1 MDAIDAKEI
10 PTLPGCYQFFSRDN
24 EVLYVGKAKNLRNR
38 VSSYFKA
45 GPKSNPRIDQ
55 MVQIA
60 DRVEWVS
67 VDNETQS
74 LLLEYSY
81 IQEHKPRY
89 NVRLKDDKSYPW
101 LAITLNEK
109 WPKAFMYRGKQ
120 KKGVKYFGPY
130 PSPYAIREILDT
142 LINIFPIRTCNT
154 TKFNEHK
161 RRGRGCLLFDLDKCS
176 APCID
181 NIDEKS
187 YKEYINGLIKF
198 LNGETNTVKQSMI
211 DEMNKAVEIQLYE
224 KAATLRDR
232 ISMLDT
238 ILERQQI
245 YGAPRDNFD
254 VVGYAS
260 DGIEICV
267 EVLRIRA
274 GRVMGNRRFVLEP
287 GEVISDEPVIDQILM
302 RLYENQLPEVLPK
315 KILIQELPESP
326 DSYEAL
332 LTSLREDNVKINIP
346 LKGQKKKLLEIAI
359 ENAKH
364 ALKLRIRTR
373 INDVIQRTDALNDLQ
388 KILNLKRAPMRIEC
402 FDISHIQGTNTVA
415 SLVVLDDGLPKKSHY
430 RHFVINHGQ
439 GNNDFLS
446 MEEAITRRF
455 KNYNSN
461 DSSFSI
467 LPDLLVIDG
476 GKGQLSSTMRALESL
491 QLHNKFDVISL
502 AKREEEV
509 FLPYESVPIIIPSN
523 SLSLML
529 LRSIRDESHRF
540 AITHHRAKRSKSMTS
555 SILDDISG
563 LGESRKKQLLHSF
576 GSIKKLKEQSLE
588 TLQSVPYLP
597 ENVALNLYNKLHQ
610 QT

>member
-274 GRVMGNRRFVLEP
+274 GRVMGNRKFVLEP

>member
-1 MDAIDAKEI
+1 MRKVI
-10 PTLPGCYQFFSRDN
+10 
-24 EVLYVGKAKNLRNR
+24 KN
-38 VSSYFKA
+38 
-45 GPKSNPRIDQ
+45 
-55 MVQIA
+55 
-60 DRVEWVS
+60 
-67 VDNETQS
+67 
-74 LLLEYSY
+74 
-81 IQEHKPRY
+81 
-89 NVRLKDDKSYPW
+89 
-101 LAITLNEK
+101 
-109 WPKAFMYRGKQ
+109 
-120 KKGVKYFGPY
+120 
-130 PSPYAIREILDT
+130 ILT
-142 LINIFPIRTCNT
+142 V
-154 TKFNEHK
+154 
-161 RRGRGCLLFDLDKCS
+161 
-176 APCID
+176 
-181 NIDEKS
+181 
-187 YKEYINGLIKF
+187 

-274 GRVMGNRRFVLEP
+274 GRVMGNRKFVLEP